1 MIKSKD
7 DAAHSRCGHIPADIL
22 AAIHRW
28 VEYRDFPGT
37 FLTYVLRGDLFNA
50 YRTGGESLAALPAIL
65 HYLHWEVPG
74 LCYGSPEKVSA
85 WVAEQ
90 FDSKDKDTHTLLRT
104 ANVAQLESYLDAA
117 HDIGAASTE
126 GTD

>member
-1 MIKSKD
+1 MLNPKD
-7 DAAHSRCGHIPADIL
+7 HGDIPADIL

-28 VEYRDFPGT
+28 VEYRDYPGS
-37 FLTYVLRGDLFNA
+37 FVTYVLRGDLFNA
-50 YRTGGESLAALPAIL
+50 YRTGDEQSLDALPAIL
-65 HYLHWEVPG
+65 GYLHWEVPG

-90 FDSKDKDTHTLLRT
+90 FDTKDKDTHTLLRT

-126 GTD
+126 GAD

>member
-1 MIKSKD
+1 MD
-7 DAAHSRCGHIPADIL
+7 EQNEYGDIPAEIL
-22 AAIHRW
+22 AAIHRY

-65 HYLHWEVPG
+65 GYLHWEVPG
-74 LCYGSPEKVSA
+74 LCYGSPEKVSD
-85 WVAEQ
+85 WVAPPEP
-90 FDSKDKDTHTLLRT
+90 DNDTHTLLLN
-104 ANVAQLESYLDAA
+104 ANARQLQSYLDAA